1 MKTLLEMIDE
11 DAKKRLRLPEGKL
24 PHDNMV
30 RYRRYVKAWRQQL
43 QAYHRD
49 GYSGLEVCRAQTRV
63 LDAMLIQLFQKVK
76 RIYQEQ
82 SGEKKVP
89 PATLVALGGYGRKEL
104 NPFSD
109 IDLMFL
115 HDGQLLDGEEQH
127 PFLKLILE
135 HILYTLYDVPF
146 KVGHSIRTLDECV
159 EIANQDMLAKTS
171 LIETRRIA
179 GNRTLYTD
187 LQKRIF
193 QECIK
198 NHEQQYVRDR
208 QADQRRRHEK
218 FGNSPTMLEPDL
230 KNGCGGLRDFHN
242 LIWLAWFKLRT
253 WDLEDLRKSGHLT
266 ERELTQVSKA
276 HDFLLRVRNDL
287 HYITNRGTDILFK
300 AVQPAVAKHLGF
312 KDKSPARRIE
322 KFMQELYTHMR
333 NIHLISDTLEQRFAL
348 ASEKGILPS
357 LTSLFRRKSYT
368 IDGFRVVD
376 GWVRAPRVSVFSS
389 DPGRLMRLFLVVQQR
404 GLAMHPD
411 LIHRLRELVSLSNDD
426 FRRNP
431 LVRDTFLDIL
441 HQRGSVA
448 PILRIMHETGL
459 LGDYLPE
466 FGKLTCLVQHE
477 FFHRYTAD
485 EHTLVCI
492 EELDKVWQAQEP
504 PHSQFEEIFQKIEN
518 PHILYLALLLHDVGK
533 GARYKGRH
541 DEASKLLAEG
551 VADRMGLDEED
562 KELLIFLVENHLY
575 LFQVATQRDIYSN
588 AVIEEVVEH
597 METPERM
604 NLLFLLS
611 FADTLGTSKSLW
623 TGYKELLLWAIY
635 KRTMNILAVPKS
647 EQETVGTIRQ
657 RNRLLRHLTQVG
669 SKSFNLE
676 EIENHLNLLP
686 ERYRRVFAPKQNVRH
701 LSMIRNLQRAPQQQ
715 ESRQDI
721 CKIAWER
728 LLHKGCSRVTVCA
741 HHQRGLLNKICGA
754 LTANGL
760 TIFNA
765 QIFVRQDGI
774 ALDSFHVLSVDETG
788 LPSMRQRKAF
798 KRVLEDAL
806 CDAVN
811 LEELMRKCYNNRPSF
826 ELEPR
831 EHFSIPTKVTFDL
844 ESSLKY
850 TAVQVQ
856 CEDYIGLLYVLTR
869 TLSQLG
875 ADIISSSNFTEKG
888 VALDRFL
895 ITDCIGNKITDPG
908 RLHAIEISLHKAIE
922 KLKQYT
928 LPGGLESTPNL
939 QPASA
944 SL

>member
-43 QAYHRD
+43 QVYHRD
-49 GYSGLEVCRAQTRV
+49 GYSGLEVCQAQTRV
-63 LDAMLIQLFQKVK
+63 LDAMLIRLYQDVK
-76 RIYQEQ
+76 RIYQEE

-89 PATLVALGGYGRKEL
+89 AVALVALGGYGRREL

-115 HDGQLLDGEEQH
+115 HDGQLLRGEEQH
-127 PFLKLILE
+127 PFLKLIVE
-135 HILYTLYDVPF
+135 HILYTLYDIPF
-146 KVGHSIRTLDECV
+146 KVGHSVRTLNECV
-159 EIANQDMLAKTS
+159 EVANQDMLAKTS

-179 GNRTLYTD
+179 GNRSLYSD
-187 LQKRIF
+187 LQKRIQ
-193 QECIK
+193 QECIRH
-198 NHEQQYVRDR
+198 HEHQYIRDR
-208 QADQRRRHEK
+208 QEDQVRRHEK
-218 FGNSPTMLEPDL
+218 YGNSPTMLEPDL

-242 LIWLAWFKLRT
+242 LIWLAWFKLHT
-253 WDLEDLRKSGHLT
+253 WNLDDLRKNGHLT
-266 ERELTQVSKA
+266 ERELTQVRKA

-287 HYITNRGTDILFK
+287 HYLTNRATDILFK
-300 AVQPAVAKHLGF
+300 AVQPTVAKHLGF

-322 KFMQELYTHMR
+322 KFMKELYTHMR
-333 NIHLISDTLEQRFAL
+333 NIHLISNTLEQRFAL
-348 ASEKGILPS
+348 APEKGILPS

-376 GWVRAPRVSVFSS
+376 GWVRAPQVSVFLR
-389 DPGRLMRLFLVVQQR
+389 DPGRLMRLFLMVQQR
-404 GLAMHPD
+404 GLSMHPD

-441 HQRGSVA
+441 HQRGAVA

-477 FFHRYTAD
+477 FFHRYAAD

-492 EELDKVWQAQEP
+492 EELDKVWQAKEQP
-504 PHSQFEEIFQKIEN
+504 YSQFEEIFQKIEN

-533 GARYKGRH
+533 GARCKGKH
-541 DEASKLLAEG
+541 DEASTAMAER
-551 VADRMGLDEED
+551 VADRMGLDEVD
-562 KELLIFLVENHLY
+562 KELLVFLVENHLY
-575 LFQVATQRDIYSN
+575 LFQVATQKDVYSS
-588 AVIEEVVEH
+588 AVIQEVANH
-597 METPERM
+597 METPERL

-623 TGYKELLLWAIY
+623 TGFKELLLWAIY
-635 KRTMNILAVPKS
+635 KRTMNMLAEP
-647 EQETVGTIRQ
+647 EAGQEAAGTIRQ
-657 RNRLLRHLTQVG
+657 RNHLLRQLTQIADN
-669 SKSFNLE
+669 SFSLE
-676 EIENHLNLLP
+676 EIERHLNLMP
-686 ERYRRVFAPKQNVRH
+686 ERYRRVFSPKQIIRH
-701 LSMIRNLQRAPQQQ
+701 LNMIFSLQRAPQETGPLQA
-715 ESRQDI
+715 I

-728 LLHKGCSRVTVCA
+728 LLHQGCSRVTVCA
-741 HHQRGLLNKICGA
+741 HHQRGLFNKICGA
-754 LTANGL
+754 LTASGL

-788 LPSMRQRKAF
+788 LPSVRQREAF
-798 KRVLEDAL
+798 KDVLEDAL

-811 LEELMRKCYNNRPSF
+811 LEELMRKCYTNRPSF
-826 ELEPR
+826 EQEHR

-844 ESSLKY
+844 ENSRKY

-856 CEDYIGLLYVLTR
+856 SEDYIGLLYVLTR
-869 TLSQLG
+869 ALSQLG
-875 ADIISSSNFTEKG
+875 ADIISSSNITEKG
-888 VALDRFL
+888 VVIDRFL
-895 ITDCIGNKITDPG
+895 ITDCIGNKITEPE
-908 RLHAIEISLHKAIE
+908 RLKAMEASLHKAVE
-922 KLKQYT
+922 ALKQQISKGRRGVSY
-928 LPGGLESTPNL
+928 SN
-939 QPASA
+939 QPETS
-944 SL
+944 